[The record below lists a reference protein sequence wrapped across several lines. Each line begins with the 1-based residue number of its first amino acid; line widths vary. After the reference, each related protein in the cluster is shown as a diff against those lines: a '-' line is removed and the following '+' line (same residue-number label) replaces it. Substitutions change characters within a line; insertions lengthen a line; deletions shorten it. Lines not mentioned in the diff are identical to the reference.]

1 MEFEGK
7 VAVITGAASGIGRAV
22 TLALARLGTD
32 IVVADV
38 DDARMEEVRQ
48 KIENMGRRALTVHC
62 DVSKDADVDNLA
74 AQAIS
79 TLGRV
84 DILMNN
90 AGVLVHGYVE
100 KMSIA
105 DWEWILGINI
115 LGVVRCVHAFLP
127 HMLKRGTGYIVNT
140 SSSSG
145 LIASQ
150 PASVALTGIAYATTK
165 FAIVGLSEGLYRYLR
180 PKGIMVSVLCPGVV
194 STNLPFTTRVV
205 GDDTEEVN
213 DLRLELEKLFKPS
226 GGLPILEPDDVAQI
240 TVKAMQENR
249 FFIITHPEVQTL
261 LMNRGQDMQKLEK
274 YLQNISKSRKRAP
287 TRNEK

>member
-22 TLALARLGTD
+22 ALALAWLGTD

-38 DDARMEEVRQ
+38 DDARMEEVCQ
-48 KIENMGRRALTVHC
+48 KIESMGRRALAVHC
-62 DVSKDADVDNLA
+62 DVSQDADVDNLA
-74 AQAIS
+74 AQTLS

-90 AGVLVHGYVE
+90 AGVLVHGFVE
-100 KMSIA
+100 KLSIA
-105 DWEWILGINI
+105 DWEWILGINV
-115 LGVVRCVHAFLP
+115 LGVIRCVHAFLP
-127 HMLKRGTGYIVNT
+127 HMLKRGSGYIINT

-165 FAIVGLSEGLYRYLR
+165 FAIVGFSEGLYRYLH
-180 PKGIMVSVLCPGVV
+180 PKGIMVSVLCPGMV

-205 GDDTEEVN
+205 GDDTKEIN
-213 DLRLELEKLFKPS
+213 DLRLELENLFKPS
-226 GGLPILEPDDVAQI
+226 GGLHILDPDDVAQI
-240 TVKAMQENR
+240 VVKAMKEER

-261 LMNRGQDMQKLEK
+261 LMNRGQDTPA
-274 YLQNISKSRKRAP
+274 KREYQP
-287 TRNEK
+287 RLN